1 MHFWMNTFIFSS
13 KDSPFEGLFLIFSTG
28 EKNLGNNVNE
38 ILDFWYDTLQTFKL
52 TQQLLQ
58 KFLWVSKEEN

>member
-1 MHFWMNTFIFSS
+1 MNTFIFSS